1 MTFLTFPMFHS
12 HCFILENFL
21 SDLEYPHEV
30 EACLE
35 MNGLFTLKLGRTAGA
50 DTPGMCECRSVS

>member
-50 DTPGMCECRSVS
+50 DTPGMCD